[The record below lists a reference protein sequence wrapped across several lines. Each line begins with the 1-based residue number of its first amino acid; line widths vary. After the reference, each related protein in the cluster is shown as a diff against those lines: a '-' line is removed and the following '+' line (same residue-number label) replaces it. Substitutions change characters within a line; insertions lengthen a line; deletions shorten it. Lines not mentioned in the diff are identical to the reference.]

1 MKKFF
6 YILLISFI
14 SLGSYSQTTEDVIL
28 SDNEFKILAEKATKF
43 YTSDAYL
50 NYDRI
55 NNIFR
60 EKVGEDF
67 YMDAE
72 DGSFEPINYKKWI
85 EVNIKKTNFS
95 SIEEAILIHKEFY
108 DAFLKKHDGQKK
120 LFPLLSKLDDRYGEK
135 NFRSV
140 YIKHVLQNFIK

>member
-14 SLGSYSQTTEDVIL
+14 SLDSYSQTTEDVIL
-28 SDNEFKILAEKATKF
+28 KDNEFKILAEKATKF
-43 YTSDAYL
+43 YRSYAYL

-67 YMDAE
+67 YMEAE
-72 DGSFEPINYKKWI
+72 EGSFEPTNFKKWI
-85 EVNIKKTNFS
+85 DANLNKTNFS
-95 SIEEAILIHKEFY
+95 SLEEAILIHKEFY
-108 DAFLKKHDGQKK
+108 DAFLKKHDGQKE
-120 LFPLLSKLDDRYGEK
+120 LFPLLSNLEEKYGEK
-135 NFRSV
+135 NFRCV
-140 YIKHVLQNFIK
+140 YVKHVLQNFIE